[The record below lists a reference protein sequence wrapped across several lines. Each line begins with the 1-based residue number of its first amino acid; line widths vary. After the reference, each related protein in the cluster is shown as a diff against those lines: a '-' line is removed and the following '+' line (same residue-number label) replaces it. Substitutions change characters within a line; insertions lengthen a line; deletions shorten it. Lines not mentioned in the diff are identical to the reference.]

1 MISMGIFKACPTV
14 STYRAEFCVEVRVN
28 YRSIFMI
35 VVGALMVTRR
45 YVNVLVWRHEKRHL
59 QSKTH
64 RKHSYTTHGL

>member
-35 VVGALMVTRR
+35 VV
-45 YVNVLVWRHEKRHL
+45 
-59 QSKTH
+59 
-64 RKHSYTTHGL
+64 